1 MKTIAVVNQKG
12 GVGKSTLSS
21 HLGYA
26 AEKEGLRCLLVDF
39 DRQASLGQTFTTD
52 DDPHLG
58 AAAEAAKSSLALFGE
73 RTSDISVEKL
83 SENLSI
89 IRAHEDLAG
98 LGEVPAELIRRP
110 AQHLQKLAADYDV
123 CVIDTP
129 GVLGF
134 VPPMTIAAL
143 VAADGVVC
151 PTSVGLYEAKAI
163 RDVWQYL
170 LRVRETGLN
179 PRLSLIGMLPSKVH
193 TVSRDEMEGLAKLR
207 EELGDM
213 VLPVML
219 GERASV
225 KQATAR
231 RRPVWLGTRGA
242 GHKKAADEWK
252 AATAYILKAVGAL
265 K

>member
-1 MKTIAVVNQKG
+1 MKKIAVVNQKG
-12 GVGKSTLSS
+12 GVGKSTVAV

-26 AEKEGLRCLLVDF
+26 AEKEGLRSLIVDF
-39 DRQASLGQTFTTD
+39 DRQASAGQTFTTD
-52 DDPHLG
+52 DDPYFG
-58 AAAEAAKSSLALFGE
+58 AAATAEQSSLALFGE
-73 RTSDISVEKL
+73 SLSGVHVEKVTDHI
-83 SENLSI
+83 SI
-89 IRAHEDLAG
+89 IRAHEQLAS
-98 LGEVPAELIRRP
+98 LGEVPTEHIRRP
-110 AQHLQKLAADYDV
+110 AQHLDKLAADYDV
-123 CVIDTP
+123 CIIDTP

-151 PTSVGLYEAKAI
+151 PTGVGLYEAKAI
-163 RDVWQYL
+163 SDVWQYL
-170 LRVRETGLN
+170 VSVRESGLN
-179 PRLSLIGMLPSKVH
+179 PRLNLIGMLPSKVH
-193 TVSRDEMEGLAKLR
+193 TTSREEMAGLEQLRDE
-207 EELGDM
+207 LGEM

-219 GERASV
+219 GERTSV

-252 AATAYILKAVGAL
+252 AATTLILKAVGAL